1 MNDIYVTLSGNV
13 TDDPRQYRFRDG
25 SRVTSMRMAV
35 NRRVLDQQTNTWQT
49 RDTTYYTVRC
59 YRGLADNVQQSIR
72 KGHPVVVYGKLRI
85 KQFERDGEQRFW
97 AEIEAG
103 SVGHD
108 LKWGI
113 ATFEKPIRA
122 YSAGAPSDD
131 ERHAMEDATREWEL
145 TGPTGPGA
153 ATVVGGGVGGG
164 DGGGVGGG
172 DDEAFDALVGERGAN
187 DAALPALPALGA
199 RARAGDRP
207 ADGTWQGDDTP
218 WTSGTERTG
227 TTDAGREDAG
237 AEEGTTESATGG
249 VTDGAGGATDGM
261 TDGADGMT
269 GPERG
274 LRESGEAAWLPP
286 ALAA

>member
-13 TDDPRQYRFRDG
+13 TDDPRQYQFRDG

-72 KGHPVVVYGKLRI
+72 RGHPVVVYGKLRI

-97 AEIEAG
+97 AEIEAS

-122 YSAGAPSDD
+122 YSAGAPSDG

-145 TGPTGPGA
+145 TAPSGSSGPSGLSGLSA
-153 ATVVGGGVGGG
+153 ASVA
-164 DGGGVGGG
+164 GG
-172 DDEAFDALVGERGAN
+172 DDEAFDALVGARGAN
-187 DAALPALPALGA
+187 DAASSVAGTLAAAGA
-199 RARAGDRP
+199 
-207 ADGTWQGDDTP
+207 WQGDEAP
-218 WTSGTERTG
+218 RTG
-227 TTDAGREDAG
+227 GAGETD
-237 AEEGTTESATGG
+237 AEEGTRDR
-249 VTDGAGGATDGM
+249 VTDPASDPASDGEMDGATD
-261 TDGADGMT
+261 
-269 GPERG
+269 PERAVRDNG
-274 LRESGEAAWLPP
+274 DAAWLPP

>member
-113 ATFEKPIRA
+113 ATFEKPVRA

-131 ERHAMEDATREWEL
+131 ERQAMEDATREWEL

-153 ATVVGGGVGGG
+153 ASVVDGGVNGA
-164 DGGGVGGG
+164 
-172 DDEAFDALVGERGAN
+172 DDEAFDALVGERGTN
-187 DAALPALPALGA
+187 DTAPPVAGAWATAGA
-199 RARAGDRP
+199 RHAGGAWQDDETP
-207 ADGTWQGDDTP
+207 QTGGTD
-218 WTSGTERTG
+218 ETG
-227 TTDAGREDAG
+227 T
-237 AEEGTTESATGG
+237 EEGTTESTTDG
-249 VTDGAGGATDGM
+249 VTDGATD
-261 TDGADGMT
+261 
-269 GPERG
+269 PERG
-274 LRESGEAAWLPP
+274 LRESGDAAWLPP

>member
-1 MNDIYVTLSGNV
+1 MSDIYVTLSGNV
-13 TDDPRQYRFRDG
+13 TDDPRQYQFRDG

-97 AEIEAG
+97 AEIEAS

-113 ATFEKPIRA
+113 ASFEKPVRA
-122 YSAGAPSDD
+122 YAGSVPSDD
-131 ERHAMEDATREWEL
+131 DRQGMEDATREWEL
-145 TGPTGPGA
+145 ATPAALFRGPA
-153 ATVVGGGVGGG
+153 GG
-164 DGGGVGGG
+164 D
-172 DDEAFDALVGERGAN
+172 
-187 DAALPALPALGA
+187 AACTLGGA
-199 RARAGDRP
+199 RALAEQSSSGDRERGEDESGLREIPGGVALRDRETAGSEAGD
-207 ADGTWQGDDTP
+207 
-218 WTSGTERTG
+218 
-227 TTDAGREDAG
+227 GREDDVREG
-237 AEEGTTESATGG
+237 AEDDVRE
-249 VTDGAGGATDGM
+249 GAGEVWKSSEDGVRE
-261 TDGADGMT
+261 DVGEVWQSSGDDV
-269 GPERG
+269 
-274 LRESGEAAWLPP
+274 RESPGDDVRRSTGEEAWLPP

>member
-1 MNDIYVTLSGNV
+1 MNDIFVTLSGNV
-13 TDDPRQYRFRDG
+13 TDDPRQYQFRDG

-59 YRGLADNVQQSIR
+59 YRGLADNVQQSVR

-97 AEIEAG
+97 AEIEAS

-122 YSAGAPSDD
+122 YSAGAPSDG
-131 ERHAMEDATREWEL
+131 ERQAMEDATREWEL
-145 TGPTGPGA
+145 TGTA
-153 ATVVGGGVGGG
+153 ALAGGVAGGG
-164 DGGGVGGG
+164 
-172 DDEAFDALVGERGAN
+172 DEAFDALVGGRGTDDEALR
-187 DAALPALPALGA
+187 AAGAGETAGA
-199 RARAGDRP
+199 RDAWRAADTVRTAGPAEIDAGDAP
-207 ADGTWQGDDTP
+207 ET
-218 WTSGTERTG
+218 TSAVTG
-227 TTDAGREDAG
+227 PGGASDAGDASDPET
-237 AEEGTTESATGG
+237 AES
-249 VTDGAGGATDGM
+249 DH
-261 TDGADGMT
+261 
-269 GPERG
+269 R
-274 LRESGEAAWLPP
+274 SGEDAWLPP

>member
-13 TDDPRQYRFRDG
+13 TDDPRQYQFRDG

-49 RDTTYYTVRC
+49 RDTTFYTVRC

-85 KQFERDGEQRFW
+85 KQFEREGEQRFW
-97 AEIEAG
+97 AEIEAS

-122 YSAGAPSDD
+122 YAAGAASDD

-145 TGPTGPGA
+145 TGPTGPGTA
-153 ATVVGGGVGGG
+153 SVVNGGV
-164 DGGGVGGG
+164 DGG
-172 DDEAFDALVGERGAN
+172 DDEAFDALVDGGGAN
-187 DAALPALPALGA
+187 DAALPVAGA
-199 RARAGDRP
+199 RATAGARY
-207 ADGTWQGDDTP
+207 AGGGRQGDETP
-218 WTSGTERTG
+218 HTGGTDETG
-227 TTDAGREDAG
+227 T
-237 AEEGTTESATGG
+237 EEGTTESATDRAADE
-249 VTDGAGGATDGM
+249 VTDEATDQ
-261 TDGADGMT
+261 
-269 GPERG
+269 ERG
-274 LRESGEAAWLPP
+274 LRESGDAAWLPP

>member
-13 TDDPRQYRFRDG
+13 TDDPRQYQFRDG

-72 KGHPVVVYGKLRI
+72 RGHPVVVYGKLRI

-97 AEIEAG
+97 AEIEAS

-122 YSAGAPSDD
+122 YSAGAPSDG

-145 TGPTGPGA
+145 TAPSGSSGPSGLSGLSA
-153 ATVVGGGVGGG
+153 ASAA
-164 DGGGVGGG
+164 GG
-172 DDEAFDALVGERGAN
+172 DDEAFDALVGARGAN
-187 DAALPALPALGA
+187 DAASSVAGAPAAAGA
-199 RARAGDRP
+199 
-207 ADGTWQGDDTP
+207 WQGDEAP
-218 WTSGTERTG
+218 RTG
-227 TTDAGREDAG
+227 GAGEID
-237 AEEGTTESATGG
+237 AEEGTTDG
-249 VTDGAGGATDGM
+249 VLDGAIDGEMDGTTD
-261 TDGADGMT
+261 
-269 GPERG
+269 PERAVRDNG
-274 LRESGEAAWLPP
+274 AAAWLPP